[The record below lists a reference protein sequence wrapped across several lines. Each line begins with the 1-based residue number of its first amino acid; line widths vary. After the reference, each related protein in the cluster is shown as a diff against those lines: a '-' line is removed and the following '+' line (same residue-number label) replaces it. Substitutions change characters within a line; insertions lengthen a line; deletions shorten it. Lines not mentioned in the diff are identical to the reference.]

1 MENMEEDL
9 INANLFKHEQFII
22 LAVEATYIKNQFYMV
37 DFVFIDDTQTKL
49 YIFNIIK
56 LEL

>member
-1 MENMEEDL
+1 MEEDL